1 MMPRWTLS
9 EIAGMVDGRI
19 VNADADAVLVTGVQ
33 FDSRKLKQGDLFV
46 PIVADRDGHSF
57 IDSAIG
63 NGASATFWSNDE
75 ENIPEHFPVVIVED
89 TFIALTQFAKEYLK
103 KVDPKVI
110 GITGSNGKT
119 TTKDMTEAVISQG
132 YRTHKTQ
139 GNYNNQIGVPITVL
153 TMTEDTEAI
162 VLEMGMDRAGEIR
175 TLSKLVEPD
184 VAVITMIG
192 ESHIEFLGSREKIAD
207 AKLEIVE
214 GLKNTGTLVYN
225 GDEPLLNERVDKTFS
240 TKTFGKG
247 DQLALY
253 ATEIDSGIRSTSFRV
268 NIRPDYEMTIPTPGK
283 YNVQN
288 ALAAI
293 LVGME
298 LNISL
303 ERAAY
308 GLQSFQL
315 TKNRLE
321 WLDGQNGI
329 HILNDAYNASPS
341 SMKAV
346 LDYFSTIEIDGNKIA
361 VLGDIRELGHLSKE
375 LHQSIA
381 KSISTRYID
390 TVVLY
395 GTEMNYLYEAL
406 EASFDKDSLKYF
418 ENDKTKLTKY
428 LKDITSKDD
437 AILLKSS
444 FGTDLL
450 SVVEDLRI

>member
-1 MMPRWTLS
+1 MPRWTLS

>member
-1 MMPRWTLS
+1 MPRWTLN
-9 EIAGMVDGRI
+9 EIAEMVDGRI
-19 VNADADAVLVTGVQ
+19 VNAEADAVLVTGVQ
-33 FDSRKLKQGDLFV
+33 FDSRRLEQGDLFV

-57 IDSAIG
+57 IGSAIG
-63 NGASATFWSNDE
+63 KGASAAFWSNDE
-75 ENIPEHFPVVIVED
+75 KNIPEHFPAIIVED
-89 TFIALTQFAKEYLK
+89 TFIALKQFAKGYLNK
-103 KVDPKVI
+103 INPKVV

-132 YRTHKTQ
+132 YKTHKTK

-153 TMTEDTEAI
+153 TMPEDTEAL
-162 VLEMGMDRAGEIR
+162 VLEMGMDRAGEIH
-175 TLSKLVEPD
+175 TLSTLVEPD
-184 VAVITMIG
+184 VTVITMIG

-207 AKLEIVE
+207 AKVEIVD
-214 GLKNTGTLVYN
+214 GLKDTGILIYN
-225 GDEPLLNERVDKTFS
+225 GDESLLNERVDKDQR
-240 TKTFGKG
+240 TKTFGKN
-247 DQLALY
+247 DQLDLY
-253 ATEIDSGIRSTSFRV
+253 ATEIDSRMRSTSFTV
-268 NIRPDYEMTIPTPGK
+268 NIQPNFEITIPTPGK

-293 LVGME
+293 LVGAE
-298 LNISL
+298 FNISL

-321 WLDGQNGI
+321 WLDGLNGT

-346 LDYFSTIEIDGNKIA
+346 LDYFSTIEIEGNKIA

-375 LHQSIA
+375 LHQTIA
-381 KSISTRYID
+381 ESISKQEID

-395 GTEMNYLYEAL
+395 GTEMKYLFDVL
-406 EASFDKDSLKYF
+406 KQSFDNNSLKHF
-418 ENDKTKLTKY
+418 KGEKTELIKY
-428 LKDITSKDD
+428 LKDISRKDD

-450 SVVEDLRI
+450 GVVEELRI